1 MRSMGDFFVSQIG
14 NKLLHSVARALKHN
28 THQYYHEREERI
40 VGDDEQSVVFVVV
53 VEKKKN
59 NENKCPM
66 QSKRLSKT
74 KLGRHL

>member
-40 VGDDEQSVVFVVV
+40 VGEDEQRIVFVVV
-53 VEKKKN
+53 DIEKKN
-59 NENKCPM
+59 NKNKYPM

-74 KLGRHL
+74 KLGRSL

>member
-1 MRSMGDFFVSQIG
+1 LGEFFVSQIG
-14 NKLLHSVARALKHN
+14 NKLLHSVIARALKHN
-28 THQYYHEREERI
+28 THQRYHERKERI
-40 VGDDEQSVVFVVV
+40 IVGEDEQSVVFVVV
-53 VEKKKN
+53 VEKKKKN

>member
-1 MRSMGDFFVSQIG
+1 LGEFFVSQIG
-14 NKLLHSVARALKHN
+14 NKLLHSVIARALKHD

-40 VGDDEQSVVFVVV
+40 VGEDEQSVVFVVDI
-53 VEKKKN
+53 EKKN
-59 NENKCPM
+59 NENKYPM

>member
-1 MRSMGDFFVSQIG
+1 MDIRLGFNDWIKGRDQKTKPRTATWG
-14 NKLLHSVARALKHN
+14 ETRKENNRPG
-28 THQYYHEREERI
+28 E
-40 VGDDEQSVVFVVV
+40 DEQSVVFVVV

>member
-1 MRSMGDFFVSQIG
+1 LGEFFVSQIG
-14 NKLLHSVARALKHN
+14 NKLLHSVIARALKHN
-28 THQYYHEREERI
+28 THQYYNERKERI
-40 VGDDEQSVVFVVV
+40 VGEDEQSVVFVVV